1 MEQYSNLNVHGKIR
15 QRDAQGTTDDDV
27 VKYETL
33 EGRVP
38 SPIPEASAEGEG
50 MALIVRNTAESGQT
64 PVYEYVFGE
73 AGKVDEVQIN
83 GTTIAPTVDPVTGEI
98 TSKVANIPKASTSAL
113 GVVKIGN
120 DTNISIDSNGVIS
133 SPSVSAS
140 DSGSGNLVTAVS
152 TGGTGGHTLT
162 ITKGIKYST
171 DVNGTSSSGT
181 YIVQRQSNGQITVP
195 ATPAADTD
203 AASKKFV
210 NSSIATNTATFRGT
224 YNAVTDLGNTQSAV
238 DDWTDP
244 PSSSVQTTV
253 TGQIAA
259 QMTAQ
264 SITPENNDYVFIGV
278 DQTPVG
284 DAGEDWF
291 WRFKYDGSA
300 WEYEYTLNNSSY
312 TQAQWDAINSGI
324 EASDV
329 TKLDGIEAGAQV
341 NIIETVK
348 VNNTALTVTSKA
360 VDIPA
365 ATTSAFGVVEVGS
378 GTALA
383 VSNGVI
389 TSLVTASDVEFTD
402 WPEA

>member
-15 QRDAQGTTDDDV
+15 QRDEQGTTDDDV

-33 EGRVP
+33 EDRIP
-38 SPIPEASAEGEG
+38 SPIPAASAEGEG
-50 MALIVRNTAESGQT
+50 MALIVKNTAESGET

-83 GTTIAPTVDPVTGEI
+83 GTTIAPTVDPVTGQI
-98 TSKVANIPKASTSAL
+98 TSKVANIPVATDSTL
-113 GVVKIGN
+113 GVVKIG
-120 DTNISIDSNGVIS
+120 TNISISSGVIS
-133 SPSVSAS
+133 TPSVTAS
-140 DSGSGNLVTAVS
+140 DSGAGNLVTGVS
-152 TGGTGGHTLT
+152 ASGHALT
-162 ITKGIKYST
+162 VTKGIKYST
-171 DVNGTSSSGT
+171 DTAGTDTSGT

-244 PSSSVQTTV
+244 PSSGVQTTV

-291 WRFKYDGSA
+291 WRFKYNGSA

-324 EASDV
+324 DASDV

-348 VNNTALTVTSKA
+348 VNTTALTVTNKT

-365 ATTSAFGVVEVGS
+365 ATASAFGVVEIGS

-383 VSNGVI
+383 VSSGVI
-389 TSLVTASDVEFTD
+389 TSLVTSPGNDVEFTD